1 MIRKVNLNMCGI
13 VGIWNLN
20 NEPVSQQVLHR
31 FTDALAHRGPDGNGF
46 FIDSNANLG
55 LGHRR
60 LAIIDI
66 TETGRQPMS
75 FGDGRYW
82 IVFNGEIYNF
92 VELKAELELCG
103 YQFKT
108 NSDTEII
115 LASYDKWG
123 EDCQLRFNGMWAFAI
138 WDVIERKL
146 FLSRDRFGVKPLIYH
161 YDGERFL
168 FASEMKAFLA
178 LDNLKMEFNESVVS
192 TALTSPSEVEGTED
206 CLLQGLKR
214 LMGGH
219 CLTLTSA
226 GDLNIRR
233 WWHTLEHLEAV
244 PERYED
250 QVAHYRELFFDSC
263 RIRMRSDVSVG
274 TALSGGLD
282 SSSVLCTMSDIRNSG
297 DTTDRLAI
305 NWQKAF
311 IGTYPGKVID
321 ERSYA
326 DEVIRQTGVTPVY
339 CEMNA
344 DMYLENFHQFLYQ
357 YEELSDIHLGP
368 WFVHKKQRE
377 NGVVVTIDG
386 HGGDEALAGYSWHLL
401 AAMRDAVMNPFRMA
415 DLISTF
421 NKMDVV
427 INWQIPSYV
436 LEKLTRRSSNKLI
449 ARQKSSWLMVDP
461 NLFYS
466 RAMDE
471 DMPLLKGRDSLFKQL
486 YIDFHFT
493 HLPTNLRD
501 FDRLSMAHGVE
512 VRSPFMDWRLVCY
525 TFSLPSKR
533 KIADGYTKK
542 ILRDAMKGTLPNTIR
557 TRTTKL
563 GFPNLTEGWMT
574 PQAQKFILDSI
585 ASKDFQ
591 GSSIWNGA
599 QIAREM
605 TKAFKNLD
613 TARIHRAWK
622 YVQAMYLMQTF
633 RLKRDENIGREFV
646 KK

>member
-1 MIRKVNLNMCGI
+1 MCGI
-13 VGIWNLN
+13 AGLWNLN
-20 NEPVSQQVLHR
+20 SEPVSQPVLHR

-46 FIDSNANLG
+46 FIDSDANLG

-66 TETGRQPMS
+66 TDTGRQPMS

-92 VELKAELELCG
+92 VELKAELELYG

-108 NSDTEII
+108 NSDTEVV

-138 WDVIERKL
+138 WDVMERKL

-161 YDGERFL
+161 YDRRRFS

-178 LDNLKMEFNESVVS
+178 LDNFPLEFNAYVVVAS
-192 TALTSPSEVEGTED
+192 LTSPSMVEGIED
-206 CLLQGLKR
+206 CLLLGLKR

-219 CLTLTSA
+219 CLTLTRA
-226 GDLNIRR
+226 GDLSIRR
-233 WWHTLEHLEAV
+233 WWHTLEHLQMV

-250 QVAHYRELFFDSC
+250 QVALYRELFFDAC
-263 RIRMRSDVSVG
+263 RIRMRSDVPVG

-297 DTTDRLAI
+297 DTTDRLAFD
-305 NWQKAF
+305 WQKAF
-311 IGTYPGKVID
+311 IGTYPGKEID
-321 ERSYA
+321 ERIYA
-326 DEVIRQTGVTPVY
+326 DEVIKRTGVKPVY

-344 DMYLENFHQFLYQ
+344 DMYLGNFHQILYQ

-386 HGGDEALAGYSWHLL
+386 HGGDEALAGYSWHLP
-401 AAMRDAVMNPFRMA
+401 AALRDVAGNPFRMA
-415 DLISTF
+415 ELISTF

-427 INWQIPSYV
+427 INWQTPVNV
-436 LEKLTRRSSNKLI
+436 LKKLTGRSINKLI
-449 ARQKSSWLMVDP
+449 ARQKDSWLSVEP
-461 NLFYS
+461 NPFYS
-466 RAMDE
+466 RAMEE

-525 TFSLPSKR
+525 TFSLPSNR

-542 ILRDAMKGTLPNTIR
+542 ILRDAMKGTLPDSIR
-557 TRTTKL
+557 TRTKKM
-563 GFPNLTEGWMT
+563 GFPNLIEGWMT
-574 PQAQKFILDSI
+574 SQAQKFILDSI
-585 ASKDFQ
+585 ASKEFQ
-591 GSSIWNGA
+591 ESSIWNGA
-599 QIAREM
+599 QIVREM
-605 TKAFKNLD
+605 AKAFKNLD

-622 YVQAMYLMQTF
+622 YVQAMYLIQAF
-633 RLKRDENIGREFV
+633 RLKHDENKGVLSTQAISV
-646 KK
+646 TD